1 MKLLDNYIS
10 DKKLHSSFF
19 RKYSAKERLSQSEQI
34 ISLKTSIDLAE
45 AKIVQA
51 IMNYALDYDMCVE
64 KLAEHNLE
72 AFLLKNS
79 QLVEFL
85 KLQKIYETAH
95 YDENEELE
103 KLIGFET
110 LCKSVWEDYLIT
122 EDERIA
128 LDNYCKENGID
139 AVQQRDI
146 EQDVLSKIN
155 VKNLDLEEI
164 IGYYLIEETKQ
175 SKEILW
181 ILEHEYGL
189 NVAES
194 KLNELI
200 EKLDRKK
207 SERLNLNKVDLVKT
221 LDLEDLNEVV
231 YIVKCHHEPKSG
243 FDITF
248 FDHPEYNDRFKILIE
263 AKIIDSSS
271 DERIIDIITD
281 AYLYKTFDRKEGN
294 SILKFLQLKPT
305 VRGYIEKSYYRE

>member
-10 DKKLHSSFF
+10 DKKLHSTFF
-19 RKYSAKERLSQSEQI
+19 RKYSAKERLSRSDQI

-51 IMNYALDYDMCVE
+51 IMNYVLDYDRCLE

-72 AFLLKNS
+72 GFLVKNN
-79 QLVEFL
+79 QLAEFL
-85 KLQKIYETAH
+85 KLQKIYASAH

-155 VKNLDLEEI
+155 VQNLDLEEI
-164 IGYYLIEETKQ
+164 IGYYLSKEAKQ

-200 EKLDRKK
+200 EKLDQKK
-207 SERLNLNKVDLVKT
+207 SERLNIKKTDLVKT
-221 LDLEDLNEVV
+221 LALEDYDEVV
-231 YIVKCHHEPKSG
+231 YILKCYHETKSG

-248 FDHPEYNDRFKILIE
+248 FDQPEYNNRFKILIE
-263 AKIIDSSS
+263 SNIIDTSS

-281 AYLYKTFDRKEGN
+281 AFLYKTFDRKGGN
-294 SILKFLQLKPT
+294 SILKFLQIKPT
-305 VRGYIEKSYYRE
+305 VRSYIEKCYYRE